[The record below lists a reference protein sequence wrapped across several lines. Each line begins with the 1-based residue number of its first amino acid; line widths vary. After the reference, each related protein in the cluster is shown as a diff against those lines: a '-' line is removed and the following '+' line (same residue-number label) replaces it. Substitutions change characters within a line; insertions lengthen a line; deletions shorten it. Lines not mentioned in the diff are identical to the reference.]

1 VKQLKKQQWI
11 LIGITGIFLC
21 LLVGIFV
28 GRNLTGAYVPIDN
41 AINTTGQNTTDEPQ
55 DNNGKIDLNTATLQ
69 QLQLLPGVGETIAQR
84 ILDYRS
90 EHNSFNSVEDL
101 MNVSGIGEKKFEEIK
116 PYVKVGGNYEDSG
129 S

>member
-1 VKQLKKQQWI
+1 MKQLKKQQWI

-28 GRNLTGAYVPIDN
+28 GRNLTSAYVPIDN
-41 AINTTGQNTTDEPQ
+41 AINTTGQNTPAKPQ
-55 DNNGKIDLNTATLQ
+55 VNNGKIDLNTATLQ

-101 MNVSGIGEKKFEEIK
+101 MNVSGIGEKKFEQIK

>member
-1 VKQLKKQQWI
+1 MKQLKKQQWI

-101 MNVSGIGEKKFEEIK
+101 MNVSGIGEKKFEQIK

>member
-101 MNVSGIGEKKFEEIK
+101 MNVSGIGEKKFEQIK